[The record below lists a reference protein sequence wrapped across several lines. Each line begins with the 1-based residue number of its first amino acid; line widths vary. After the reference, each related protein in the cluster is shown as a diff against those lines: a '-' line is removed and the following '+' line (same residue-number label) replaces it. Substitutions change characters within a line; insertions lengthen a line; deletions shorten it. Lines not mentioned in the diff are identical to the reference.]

1 MSLQSPC
8 ELVKP
13 HATCVLLPTTTE
25 GTPGSVT
32 PIRRWGDV
40 LGPSCH
46 SSDARY
52 HVFGTRTVRC
62 MSLARSARP
71 SPVRRPETAQL
82 LLPMDPSLSIP
93 NSQLPT
99 PNCPLP
105 APNRRSINPSD
116 PLASCSIGRTTGVES
131 FDSSCLGG

>member
-13 HATCVLLPTTTE
+13 HATCVLLPTTTA

-32 PIRRWGDV
+32 PINRCGGA
-40 LGPSCH
+40 LASSCH

-62 MSLARSARP
+62 MSLASRARP
-71 SPVRRPETAQL
+71 SLVSRPDTAQL
-82 LLPMDPSLSIP
+82 LLPIDSSRLIS
-93 NSQLPT
+93 NSQF
-99 PNCPLP
+99 
-105 APNRRSINPSD
+105 
-116 PLASCSIGRTTGVES
+116 LASCSIGRGALGV
-131 FDSSCLGG
+131 DSLGCGWCGGRLP